1 MAYKI
6 FISHSGADRQ
16 WVEQIDVI
24 AKNSGIDTYLYEHDP
39 QPGKSV
45 AEKVKQAIQN
55 SDALVVLLTYN
66 SQFSPYVQQE
76 IGFAEARGMRI
87 IPLVQPSIPERSL
100 AMLEGREYIPF
111 DFYNPQGAVLKL
123 FNCLQQQLRLKKAK
137 ENEQTILMLIIV
149 GLFFLALMFG
159 GKK

>member
-24 AKNSGIDTYLYEHDP
+24 AKNSGIDAYFYEHDP
-39 QPGKSV
+39 QPGKYI
-45 AEKVKQAIQN
+45 AEKVKQAIRD
-55 SDALVVLLTYN
+55 SDSLVVLLTHN

-76 IGFAEARGMRI
+76 IGFAEAIRKLI
-87 IPLVQPSIPERSL
+87 IPLVQPGIPERSL

-111 DFYNPQGAVLKL
+111 GFYNPQGALLKL
-123 FNCLQQQLRLKKAK
+123 LSYLQQQLRLKKAK
-137 ENEQTILMLIIV
+137 VNEQTILIIL

>member
-24 AKNSGIDTYLYEHDP
+24 AKNSGIVAYLYEHDP
-39 QPGKSV
+39 QPGKYI

-66 SQFSPYVQQE
+66 SQFTPYVQQE
-76 IGFAEARGMRI
+76 IGVAEGKGMRI
-87 IPLVQPSIPERSL
+87 IPLVQPGIPERSL
-100 AMLEGREYIPF
+100 AMLVEGREYIPF
-111 DFYNPQGAVLKL
+111 DFYNPQGALLKL
-123 FNCLQQQLRLKKAK
+123 HDYLQQQLRLKKAK
-137 ENEQTILMLIIV
+137 ENEQTILMLIIL
-149 GLFFLALMFG
+149 GLFFLAG

>member
-24 AKNSGIDTYLYEHDP
+24 AKNSGIVAYLYEHDP
-39 QPGKSV
+39 QPGKPIAV
-45 AEKVKQAIQN
+45 KVKQAIQN
-55 SDALVVLLTYN
+55 SDALVVLLTSN

-76 IGFAEARGMRI
+76 IGFAEAMGMRI
-87 IPLVQPSIPERSL
+87 IPLVQPGIPERSL
-100 AMLEGREYIPF
+100 AMLEGREYISF
-111 DFYNPQGAVLKL
+111 DFYNPQVALLKL
-123 FNCLQQQLRLKKAK
+123 LNYLQKQLRLKKAK
-137 ENEQTILMLIIV
+137 ENEQTILMLIIL
-149 GLFFLALMFG
+149 GLFLLALMFG

>member
-16 WVEQIDVI
+16 WVEQIDAI

-45 AEKVKQAIQN
+45 AEKVKQAIRDA
-55 SDALVVLLTYN
+55 DALVVLLTYN

-76 IGFAEARGMRI
+76 IGFAEAIRKLI
-87 IPLVQPSIPERSL
+87 IPLVQPGIQERSL
-100 AMLEGREYIPF
+100 AMLDGREYIPF
-111 DFYNPQGAVLKL
+111 DFYNPQGALLKL
-123 FNCLQQQLRLKKAK
+123 LSYLQQQLRLKKAK
-137 ENEQTILMLIIV
+137 VNEQTILIIL